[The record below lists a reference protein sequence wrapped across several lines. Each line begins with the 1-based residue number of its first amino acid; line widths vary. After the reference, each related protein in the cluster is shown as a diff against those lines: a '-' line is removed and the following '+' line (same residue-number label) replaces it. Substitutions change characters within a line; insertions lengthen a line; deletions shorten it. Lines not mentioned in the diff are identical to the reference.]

1 MEGSET
7 GPLGG
12 GASPIVDKA
21 YAFIG
26 LFKPVELNPVTGL
39 FQATGH
45 ILTAGT
51 VLMVVLI
58 SQGEDLN

>member
-1 MEGSET
+1 MERQ

-12 GASPIVDKA
+12 GASPIVYKA

-26 LFKPVELNPVTGL
+26 LFKPEDLNPVTGI
-39 FQATGH
+39 FNATGH
-45 ILTAGT
+45 SLMAGT
-51 VLMVVLI
+51 FLMLVLI